1 MGPHTVSLVSHRVF
15 RCRLSGG
22 GSFEKL
28 FLQTGHLTGLN
39 PESSGFPEL
48 LETHF
53 TNTVTTWQIY
63 RIFEDFAT
71 YGTGERSGRFS
82 PLTAVALQYLIHK
95 LPTYTAL
102 QGNWPPDLHN
112 HAPR

>member
-53 TNTVTTWQIY
+53 TNTVTTWQNF
-63 RIFEDFAT
+63 RILEDFAT
-71 YGTGERSGRFS
+71 YGIGYIFS
-82 PLTAVALQYLIHK
+82 PTAAVAVQYLIQK
-95 LPTYTAL
+95 LPLNFEIKTYFE
-102 QGNWPPDLHN
+102 
-112 HAPR
+112 